1 MGLDSCSTYIC
12 YPVVLYIKKVIYQFT
27 YKLAVLTKPLITRL
41 LSPGFR
47 QRVKRALLKKAYPLE
62 KSQDQSYSN
71 NLEKGVNLLG
81 YSRAEMGIG
90 ESCRIAANSMNS
102 AGIPFGII
110 NFKGTNSARMSDL
123 TWSSKEIGEPKYN
136 INLFHINA
144 EQMMEVYAQYG
155 NSLFQN
161 RYNIGFWHWE
171 LPDFPD
177 EWLEAFELVDEIWV
191 PSTFVADSIA
201 LKSPVPVV
209 KMPHSIQV
217 GINEVRNREFFGL
230 PDGVFLFLSMYDV
243 KSYQERK
250 NPKAVIKAFKA
261 AFEPDDRSVGLVLK
275 VNSYNSGK
283 AELDELLELT
293 SDYKNIYLIKDTI
306 SRNDINALIS
316 VIDCFV
322 SLHRSEGFGLGLAEA
337 MYLGKPVIGTN
348 WSSNID
354 FMNSTNSCLVRYR
367 LINVGIDHGPYK
379 AYQYW
384 ADPDVEHASDY
395 MKRLVNNSDFY
406 NSVASKGEA
415 FIKEYYS
422 PKAIGSLI
430 QKRLEYIY
438 FWKFGGTK

>member
-1 MGLDSCSTYIC
+1 MGLDSCSTNIC

-41 LSPGFR
+41 LSPAFR

-62 KSQDQSYSN
+62 KNQNQSYSN

-81 YSRAEMGIG
+81 YARAEMGIG
-90 ESCRIAANSMNS
+90 ESCRIAAKSMDAVS
-102 AGIPFGII
+102 IPFGII
-110 NFKGTNSARMSDL
+110 NFNGTNSARMSDL
-123 TWSSKEIGEPKYN
+123 TWLSKEVEEPKYN

-209 KMPHSIQV
+209 KIPHSIQV
-217 GINEVRNREFFGL
+217 SINEVRNREFFGL

-261 AFEPDDRSVGLVLK
+261 AFEPDDRTVGLVLK

-283 AELDELLELT
+283 AELDELMELT

-348 WSSNID
+348 WSSNTD
-354 FMNSTNSCLVRYR
+354 FMNSFNSCPVNFKLVQ
-367 LINVGIDHGPYK
+367 VGQDHGPYR
-379 AYQYW
+379 AYQMW
-384 ADPDVEHASDY
+384 ADPDISHASLY
-395 MKRLVNNSDFY
+395 MRRLVSDISY
-406 NSVASKGEA
+406 YKHIADSGMQYIRTK
-415 FIKEYYS
+415 YS
-422 PKAIGSLI
+422 PIEVGELVGR
-430 QKRLEYIY
+430 RLDYIY
-438 FWKFGGTK
+438 KWKFGG